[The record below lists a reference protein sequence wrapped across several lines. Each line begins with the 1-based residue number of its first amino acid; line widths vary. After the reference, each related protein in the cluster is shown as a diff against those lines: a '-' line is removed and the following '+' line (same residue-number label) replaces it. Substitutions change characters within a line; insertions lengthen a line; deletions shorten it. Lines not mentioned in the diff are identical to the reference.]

1 MCIRIKVLSCIW
13 RKKKKGKKKPHWR
26 STCDCGVLQNRQIF
40 SNPCMNRLGT
50 QPDVT
55 QITRHTHTH
64 TVCPWKKRK
73 KKKTQVTVCVWAQ
86 WSRSNIRTL
95 EINVLAGYT
104 YTYTH
109 KHTGT
114 HVCVCDVTFDKAK
127 RDSPGFSSMWKK
139 SLLMKCHE
147 TLFSSITA
155 KRLAS
160 LWTD

>member
-1 MCIRIKVLSCIW
+1 MELKSLLTCAYALKCFPAFGG
-13 RKKKKGKKKPHWR
+13 KKKGKKKPHWR
-26 STCDCGVLQNRQIF
+26 STCDCSVLQNRQIF

-55 QITRHTHTH
+55 QRHTSHTH

-73 KKKTQVTVCVWAQ
+73 KKKNTSHCVCVWTQ

-114 HVCVCDVTFDKAK
+114 HVCVWCYIWQSKK
-127 RDSPGFSSMWKK
+127 RFTRVFKHVEKK
-139 SLLMKCHE
+139 PFNEVSRD
-147 TLFSSITA
+147 IV
-155 KRLAS
+155 
-160 LWTD
+160 